1 MKEGPMDAFERH
13 VVYFLTGLVSV
24 ISIALVTVFIFAPVF
39 LIGWQYL
46 LVMPVLIVAIYFIG
60 RNIINKVK

>member
-1 MKEGPMDAFERH
+1 MDAFERH